1 MEKDVK
7 RKVPMFLEGTDIVTA
22 KAGGGT
28 LREVTPYGEWVSEI
42 YVPPGRHRASFFMI
56 GIGNG
61 HGLEPGDGVECFSA
75 PVRTV
80 VNTFGELAYETAAS
94 QTFRVDR
101 ADRERRRNDR
111 LERQLSA
118 QQRRQELL
126 ERALLRSRGTGEE
139 PAVQAET
146 EDASDEDAGQ

>member
-1 MEKDVK
+1 MTKIKDK
-7 RKVPMFLEGTDIVTA
+7 KPMVLDGTDIVTA
-22 KAGGGT
+22 KAAGGT
-28 LREVTPYGEWVSEI
+28 LHEITADGEFVSEI

-61 HGLEPGDGVECFSA
+61 HYLMPGVDVECFSP

-101 ADRERRRNDR
+101 ADREKRRNDR
-111 LERQLSA
+111 LERMLNA
-118 QQRRQELL
+118 QQRRQALL
-126 ERALLRSRGTGEE
+126 ERALERSRGPDPDDEAAKPE
-139 PAVQAET
+139 ADKAKADAAE
-146 EDASDEDAGQ
+146 